1 MSIDILGALVSV
13 VRVAELASTLDSGGV
28 GCADVSGTFNPADGA
43 VGLLST
49 GHIVVYSDTS
59 SVVT

>member
-1 MSIDILGALVSV
+1 MSIEVLGALVSV

-43 VGLLST
+43 VGLL
-49 GHIVVYSDTS
+49 
-59 SVVT
+59 